1 MTDHSRADLL
11 RFKLAGIDPEQL
23 AIPVWFEKKP
33 KPRETLVSIERSS
46 SFIVKSED
54 TATAALVNTQRPS
67 EYFWTLTH
75 KEQKKPP
82 ELSKEDAPEDLA
94 DLINA
99 DAMTDEAIRE
109 SDKRPKKKPLV
120 PWSRLWPVLQ
130 SALSLDIRSRRT
142 DTDKLVRQISKGQWP
157 NKIPVK
163 NKKHW
168 AAQAWVLVDL
178 PDRLSPLNDDIHSL
192 LEDLDKLRGGQGLT
206 IQFVQDYPGHRVL
219 EKQRFFKP
227 KSSIDSPWE
236 SKPWRMPE
244 PDIPLIII
252 SDMGL
257 YEASSPMFY
266 RWIKLGK
273 QLRASGIRPTVLAPV
288 PEHWLPKELTDLYQ
302 CISWDTGSSL
312 NPVRG
317 RFPFDQIEE
326 QLKQAR
332 QVMGFEKES
341 EALNDNDQSHSEQSN
356 AKTTENRVADTAAD
370 KARKEYQAYLS
381 AAVEMDSHTLRAV
394 RISLGKPLSVADEIL
409 LWNSDRTSNSS
420 NLCFFHT
427 QEHEYWRDLLVK
439 QIRENPDKAA
449 KIFHALRHTLQTQ
462 LSIDYFEALLFFK
475 DCPELMADDI
485 DLIKKA
491 ELYTNQFIQALAVE
505 PSGTRHSEY
514 KGIHYYS
521 QRILNRQ
528 SNAIKQSDRRYS
540 YWWSQWHKNHMGDK
554 DKVAMPEW
562 IDPSIFQAVN
572 HQGNTKYNVELAI
585 QGSDLVLSEGG
596 AYQTQFSQNL
606 DNQWEPIDQIETN
619 YDQVIY
625 SLSGRNKSQQEHLT
639 LSPGFYK
646 RFPLSRLKEQE
657 YQFQIGDQS
666 VGLASFKKPS
676 WASSI
681 QRRKNRANASVFLA
695 GIENLAEYSITDNK
709 FSIDVV
715 ISDNK
720 AVSAQKKAVWHFL
733 PKANKTDCLDDIGF
747 DQYGLYADLN
757 FFGVTQRFRWI
768 EPGTFLMGSP
778 EDEPERGDN
787 EQQHPVTLTQ
797 GYWLADTCTTQEL
810 WQAVMGD
817 NPSDFKGEQNPV
829 DTVSWQDCWQFIHN
843 LKEKHPAL
851 KITLPSEAQ
860 WEYAC
865 RAGTT
870 TPFSFGEQINLDQV
884 NFGDNYPYAE
894 DNKDESRGKTVS
906 VKSLP
911 ANPWGLYEMHG
922 NLWEWCQDKGLRNY
936 DNAVTDPGAYWLE
949 NPYGTQDQARPLR
962 GGCYGSQGQSCY
974 SSHRKQYKEDDRD
987 GTVADYRYRT
997 LGFRLSL
1004 GPEQLGGEAI
1014 KGPQA
1019 AVQAGEEK
1027 HDDFYGYLFNPIE
1040 EGKE

>member
-11 RFKLAGIDPEQL
+11 RFELAGIDPEQL
-23 AIPVWFEKKP
+23 SIPVWFEKKAEKQSPVP
-33 KPRETLVSIERSS
+33 KSSRSNVDMS
-46 SFIVKSED
+46 GSGAGKSD
-54 TATAALVNTQRPS
+54 ASATASVDTQRPP

-82 ELSKEDAPEDLA
+82 ELSKKNAPEDLT

-99 DAMTDEAIRE
+99 NAMTNEPIRE

-178 PDRLSPLNDDIHSL
+178 PDRLSPLNDDIHLL
-192 LEDLDKLRGGQGLT
+192 LEDLDELRGGQGLT

-257 YEASSPMFY
+257 YETSSPMFY

-273 QLRASGIRPTVLAPV
+273 QLRAAGIKPTVLAPV

-312 NPVRG
+312 NSVRG
-317 RFPFDQIEE
+317 RFPFDQIEG

-341 EALNDNDQSHSEQSN
+341 EASNDNDQSHSEQSN
-356 AKTTENRVADTAAD
+356 AKTTENRVVDTAAD
-370 KARKEYQAYLS
+370 KARKEYQTYLS

-394 RISLGKPLSVADEIL
+394 RISLGKPLSVADEVL

-449 KIFHALRHTLQTQ
+449 RIFRALRHTLQTQ

-540 YWWSQWHKNHMGDK
+540 YWWSYWHKNHMGDR

-562 IDPSIFQAVN
+562 IDPSVFQAVN
-572 HQGNTKYNVELAI
+572 SQNSKAFEIEIAI

-596 AYQTQFSQNL
+596 AYQTQLPQNL
-606 DNQWEPIDQIETN
+606 DNQWKPIIQIKTN
-619 YDQVIY
+619 YEQVIY
-625 SLSGRNKSQQEHLT
+625 SLSGSNKSQQEHLT

-646 RFPLSRLKEQE
+646 RFPLSRFKEQE

-666 VGLASFKKPS
+666 FSLASFKKPS
-676 WASSI
+676 WA
-681 QRRKNRANASVFLA
+681 ASVQWKK
-695 GIENLAEYSITDNK
+695 NL
-709 FSIDVV
+709 
-715 ISDNK
+715 
-720 AVSAQKKAVWHFL
+720 VSASLILNGTHQSVPLMGVHKGSRKGQPNWVFSRSE
-733 PKANKTDCLDDIGF
+733 PDSVIRVVSE

-757 FFGVTQRFRWI
+757 FFGITQRFRWI

-778 EDEPERGDN
+778 ESEPERSDD
-787 EQQHPVTLTQ
+787 EKQHQVTLTQ
-797 GYWLADTCTTQEL
+797 GYWLADTCTTQAL
-810 WQAVMGD
+810 WQAVMGE
-817 NPSDFKGEQNPV
+817 NPSRFQGNQNPV
-829 DTVSWQDCWQFIHN
+829 DTVSWQDCWQFIQKI
-843 LKEKHPAL
+843 KEKHPAL

-870 TPFSFGEQINLDQV
+870 TPFSFGEQIHSDQV
-884 NFGDNYPYAE
+884 NFRGSSPYNGGE
-894 DNKDESRGKTVS
+894 NSEYRKKTVP

-922 NLWEWCQDKGLRNY
+922 NLYEWCQDKGLRDY
-936 DNAVTDPGAYWLE
+936 EKSITDPGQEWLE
-949 NPYGTQDQARPLR
+949 RPEDNDNQSRPLR
-962 GGCYGSQGQSCY
+962 GGGWSTRGQSCR
-974 SSHRKQYKEDDRD
+974 SAHRRRA
-987 GTVADYRYRT
+987 GADHRYRGV
-997 LGFRLSL
+997 GFRLSI
-1004 GPEQLGGEAI
+1004 GPEQLGGEAA

-1019 AVQAGEEK
+1019 AVQAGDEE
-1027 HDDFYGYLFNPIE
+1027 HDGFYEYFFSPIE

>member
-11 RFKLAGIDPEQL
+11 RFKQAGIDPEQL
-23 AIPVWFEKKP
+23 AIPVWFEQKP
-33 KPRETLVSIERSS
+33 KPREALVSIEGSS
-46 SFIVKSED
+46 SFIVESGD
-54 TATAALVNTQRPS
+54 TTTADVSVNTQRPP

-82 ELSKEDAPEDLA
+82 ELSKKDAPEDLA
-94 DLINA
+94 GLINA
-99 DAMTDEAIRE
+99 NAMTNEPIRE

-120 PWSRLWPVLQ
+120 TWSRLWPVLQ

-163 NKKHW
+163 NKRHW
-168 AAQAWVLVDL
+168 AAQALVLVDL
-178 PDRLSPLNDDIHSL
+178 PDRLSPLNDDIHPL

-227 KSSIDSPWE
+227 KNSIDSPWE

-257 YEASSPMFY
+257 YETSSPMFY

-273 QLRASGIRPTVLAPV
+273 QLRAAGIKPTVLAPV

-302 CISWDTGSSL
+302 CISWDTGSGL

-317 RFPFDQIEE
+317 RFRFDQIER

-341 EALNDNDQSHSEQSN
+341 EASNDNDQSHLEQS
-356 AKTTENRVADTAAD
+356 AADKTTENRVVDTAAD
-370 KARKEYQAYLS
+370 KARKEYQTYLS

-528 SNAIKQSDRRYS
+528 SNAIKQGDRRYS

-676 WASSI
+676 WA
-681 QRRKNRANASVFLA
+681 ASVQWKK
-695 GIENLAEYSITDNK
+695 NL
-709 FSIDVV
+709 
-715 ISDNK
+715 
-720 AVSAQKKAVWHFL
+720 VSASLILNGTHQSVPLMGVHKGSRKGQPNWVFSRSE
-733 PKANKTDCLDDIGF
+733 PDSVIRSVSEDK
-747 DQYGLYADLN
+747 YGLYADLN
-757 FFGVTQRFRWI
+757 FFGVIQRFRWI

-778 EDEPERGDN
+778 EDEVQRSDN
-787 EQQHPVTLTQ
+787 EKQHQVTLTE

-810 WQAVMGD
+810 WQAVIGE
-817 NPSDFKGEQNPV
+817 NPSHFEGDQNPV
-829 DTVSWQDCWQFIHN
+829 DTVSWQDCWQFIQKI
-843 LKEKHPAL
+843 KEKHPAL
-851 KITLPSEAQ
+851 RITLPSEAQ

-962 GGCYGSQGQSCY
+962 GGCHGSQGQSCY

-1004 GPEQLGGEAI
+1004 GSEQLGGEAA

-1019 AVQAGEEK
+1019 AVQAGDEN
-1027 HDDFYGYLFNPIE
+1027 HDSLYGYLFNPIE
-1040 EGKE
+1040 EEKE